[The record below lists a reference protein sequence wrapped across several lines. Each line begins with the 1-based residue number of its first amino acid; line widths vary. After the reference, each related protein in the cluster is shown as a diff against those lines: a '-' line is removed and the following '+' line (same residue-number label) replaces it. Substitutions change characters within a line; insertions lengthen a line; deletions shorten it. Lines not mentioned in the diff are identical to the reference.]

1 MSTESAG
8 PRETTLLQ
16 QGRREGYAIAAL
28 AMSLV
33 SFVHLLGAEK
43 ALLAIVLAI
52 AAVRG
57 APSGTARQ
65 RGWLAL
71 GIAGVYVVTIIVA
84 LVALRDKLGQL
95 IELLNQL
102 G

>member
-1 MSTESAG
+1 MSTEVASTS
-8 PRETTLLQ
+8 RDLLE

-28 AMSLV
+28 ALSLV

-43 ALLAIVLAI
+43 ALLAIVLAV
-52 AAVRG
+52 AAIRG
-57 APSGTARQ
+57 AGGAIARS

-71 GIAGVYVVTIIVA
+71 GIASIYVVTVVVA
-84 LVALRDKLGQL
+84 LVLLRDKLGALLQL
-95 IELLNQL
+95 LSEL